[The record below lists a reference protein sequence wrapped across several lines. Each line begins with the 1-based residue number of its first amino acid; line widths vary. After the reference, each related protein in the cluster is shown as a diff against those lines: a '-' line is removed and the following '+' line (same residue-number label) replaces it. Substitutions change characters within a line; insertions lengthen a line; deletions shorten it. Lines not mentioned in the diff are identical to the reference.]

1 MGSSN
6 LEVFLSKGVVFSTKN
21 RFSSLLTS
29 SQDVSD
35 LKPNIKET
43 AKKTTKLKKTSS
55 IEVISSLKS
64 NKSSL

>member
-35 LKPNIKET
+35 LKPNIKEKT
-43 AKKTTKLKKTSS
+43 SKTTKLKKTSS
-55 IEVISSLKS
+55 IEIISSLKS